1 MVLDLNGVLVHW
13 GGYIAGRERSVH
25 LRPGCTAFL
34 DWLSSRAV
42 LSFWSSIADRNIH
55 RVVDAVLQFTSL
67 KRQDVQVLSQRHCTL
82 TSYVDASNP
91 EKPVFLK
98 NLEVYAKMLGLETV
112 EDVLLVDD
120 GPQKNLLNDVH
131 SAIHPPTWSGD
142 DEDRF
147 ITAQLQ
153 PWLEGLFRSSVPV
166 TEYVKRVPL
175 PGGQL
180 PIYRKSELAIKI
192 LRGVAL

>member
-1 MVLDLNGVLVHW
+1 MP
-13 GGYIAGRERSVH
+13 I
-25 LRPGCTAFL
+25 
-34 DWLSSRAV
+34 
-42 LSFWSSIADRNIH
+42 
-55 RVVDAVLQFTSL
+55 
-67 KRQDVQVLSQRHCTL
+67 LSQRHCTL
-82 TSYVDASNP
+82 TSYVDTSYP

-98 NLEVYAKMLGLETV
+98 NLEVYAKMLGFETV

-131 SAIHPPTWSGD
+131 SGVHPPTWSGD

-153 PWLEGLFRSSVPV
+153 PWLEDLFRSSVPV

-192 LRGVAL
+192 LRGVTL

>member
-1 MVLDLNGVLVHW
+1 MVLDLNGVLVHR
-13 GGYIAGRERSVH
+13 GGYIAGRERFVQ
-25 LRPGCTAFL
+25 LRSGCTAFL
-34 DWLSSRAV
+34 DWISSRAV
-42 LSFWSSIADRNIH
+42 LSFWSSIVDQNIR
-55 RVVDAVLQFTSL
+55 RVLNAVLQFTSL
-67 KRQDVQVLSQRHCTL
+67 NREDVQILSQCHCTL

-91 EKPVFLK
+91 EKPVLLK

-131 SAIHPPTWSGD
+131 SAIHPPTWSSD
-142 DEDRF
+142 DDDRF

-166 TEYVKRVPL
+166 TEYMKWVPL

-180 PIYRKSELAIKI
+180 LVYRKSELAIKI

>member
-1 MVLDLNGVLVHW
+1 M
-13 GGYIAGRERSVH
+13 
-25 LRPGCTAFL
+25 
-34 DWLSSRAV
+34 
-42 LSFWSSIADRNIH
+42 LSFWSSITDRNIR

-67 KRQDVQVLSQRHCTL
+67 NQEDVQVLSQRHCTL

-112 EDVLLVDD
+112 EDVLLVDN

-131 SAIHPPTWSGD
+131 SAIHPPTRFGD
-142 DEDRF
+142 DDDRF

-166 TEYVKRVPL
+166 AEYVKRVPL